1 VIRSKDILAEDKIW
15 EEGQDKKVL
24 ASMVLE
30 YLELKTINKLR
41 NGNQDSKSTH
51 QEFQSSKGHSERH

>member
-15 EEGQDKKVL
+15 EEEQDKKVL

-30 YLELKTINKLR
+30 YLELKTINKK
-41 NGNQDSKSTH
+41 QDGDKII
-51 QEFQSSKGHSERH
+51 KGKNPQLQTD